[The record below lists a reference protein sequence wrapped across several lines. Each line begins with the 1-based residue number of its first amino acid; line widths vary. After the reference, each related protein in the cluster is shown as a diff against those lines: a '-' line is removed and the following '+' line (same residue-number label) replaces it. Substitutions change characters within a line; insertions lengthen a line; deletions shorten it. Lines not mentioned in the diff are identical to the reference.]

1 LKINY
6 EKLVVRG
13 RLMMGILGIWG
24 GGGPDLIEWIVTI
37 DVRNC
42 VIGCI
47 LKEIENNDCDRDV
60 KVVDH
65 DRNFKRIRN
74 FDWNM

>member
-1 LKINY
+1 MKINY

-13 RLMMGILGIWG
+13 RLTMRILGMG
-24 GGGPDLIEWIVTI
+24 GTDLIEWIVTI

-47 LKEIENNDCDRDV
+47 LKAIENNDCDRDV

-65 DRNFKRIRN
+65 DRNFKRIQN